1 MNSVTQTVMTH
12 SPSPYILVFA
22 QVKFIDVAMMISR
35 DGNRVAVKLIDV
47 AVMTSRDGN

>member
-1 MNSVTQTVMTH
+1 MNSVTQTMMAH

>member
-12 SPSPYILVFA
+12 SPSPCISVFA

-35 DGNRVAVKLIDV
+35 DGNRVAVKLTDV
-47 AVMTSRDGN
+47 AVMTS